1 MWRNCDDMIKQYS
14 DWKLSNI
21 GDSQVTDLELVK
33 IKKFYEAIKKQS
45 SVIKSEKRISKLLK
59 QFGDCEL
66 ID

>member
-21 GDSQVTDLELVK
+21 GDSQVTDLELVR
-33 IKKFYEAIKKQS
+33 IKKFYEVIKNQS
-45 SVIKSEKRISKLLK
+45 NEIKSEKRICKPLK
-59 QFGDCEL
+59 QLGNCEL